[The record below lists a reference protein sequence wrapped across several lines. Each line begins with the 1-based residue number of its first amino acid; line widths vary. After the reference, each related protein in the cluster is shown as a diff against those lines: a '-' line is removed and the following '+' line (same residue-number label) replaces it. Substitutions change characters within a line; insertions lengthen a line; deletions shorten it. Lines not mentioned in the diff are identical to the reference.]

1 MSHVARGNVE
11 LLVNWKGRTNA
22 DASWM
27 LTAELQHLYPG
38 FKLEDELLEKGGG
51 RCYNWYLLH
60 TASARDQ
67 ESGRT
72 ERARGGRVVS

>member
-1 MSHVARGNVE
+1 MSRVARGNVE

-51 RCYNWYLLH
+51 GDVITGICY
-60 TASARDQ
+60 TR
-67 ESGRT
+67 RR
-72 ERARGGRVVS
+72 RAIKRAVEQNAPEEAA

>member
-1 MSHVARGNVE
+1 MSRVACGNVE

-22 DASWM
+22 DALWM

-51 RCYNWYLLH
+51 GEML
-60 TASARDQ
+60 
-67 ESGRT
+67 
-72 ERARGGRVVS
+72 